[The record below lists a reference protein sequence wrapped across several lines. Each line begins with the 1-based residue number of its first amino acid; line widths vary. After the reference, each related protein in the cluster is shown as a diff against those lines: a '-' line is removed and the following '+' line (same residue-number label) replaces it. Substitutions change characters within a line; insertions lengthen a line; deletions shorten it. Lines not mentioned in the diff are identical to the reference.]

1 MKRFPQALLLLLAA
15 IMTLAACSQGPER
28 SISAG
33 EELMARD
40 FSEPN
45 SFEEGVYTDATLRI
59 DDGRY
64 LIRVDGG
71 DSEIWWGQWGETLS
85 DVVIDVDVERLGER
99 EEAAWGLAC
108 RLRGQVGQ
116 EMETEPL
123 LDLLLAGGQAQD
135 GDDGDGAD
143 VALEPPAAAAIANG
157 DGYLFLIQGSG
168 SWGIFRARGRDVFPL
183 HDWAASELVQRGR
196 GARNH
201 LRAICADDYLAF
213 YINDEFVA
221 EVKDNSFA
229 NGQVGL
235 AASAFSR
242 LGTEVSFDNLV
253 VSEAVGG

>member
-1 MKRFPQALLLLLAA
+1 MLVLLA
-15 IMTLAACSQGPER
+15 TTVLLAACSSGPER
-28 SISAG
+28 AISIG
-33 EELMARD
+33 EELVAQD

-45 SFEEGVYTDATLRI
+45 SFEEGIYTNASLRI

-64 LIRVDGG
+64 LIKVDSG

-85 DVVIDVDVERLGER
+85 DVVIDVDVERISER
-99 EEAAWGLAC
+99 EEAAWGVAC

-116 EMETEPL
+116 ELEADPL
-123 LDLLLAGGQAQD
+123 LNLLMVGEQAQD
-135 GDDGDGAD
+135 ADDGD

-157 DGYLFLIQGSG
+157 DGYLFLIQGGG

-183 HDWAASELVQRGR
+183 HDWAPSELVQRGR

-235 AASAFSR
+235 AASAFNR

-253 VSEAVGG
+253 ISEALGG